1 MISGATFVTE
11 KGILR
16 NNVVHLA
23 GYAMSRV
30 TGTRTAPRK
39 KKGEEARVG
48 GEEEMSQILA
58 REDNLRKGR
67 TLHFQRR
74 KTIRNQTKIT
84 ELGMIVQ
91 VSLVQIRIDRVSQD
105 QDLIQAQREKRTLPK
120 EEKIQKEDQTKADIT
135 RVTE

>member
-23 GYAMSRV
+23 GYAMSWG

-39 KKGEEARVG
+39 KRGEEARVG

-67 TLHFQRR
+67 TLRMQRR

-91 VSLVQIRIDRVSQD
+91 VSLVQIGID
-105 QDLIQAQREKRTLPK
+105 
-120 EEKIQKEDQTKADIT
+120 
-135 RVTE
+135 